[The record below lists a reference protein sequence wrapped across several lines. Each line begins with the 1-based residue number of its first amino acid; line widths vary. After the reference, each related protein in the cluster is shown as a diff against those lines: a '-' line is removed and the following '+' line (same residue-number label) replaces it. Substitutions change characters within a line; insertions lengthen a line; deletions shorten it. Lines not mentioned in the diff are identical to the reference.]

1 MSSSRKPRSNKPKRC
16 LKRLSIRALWAPFL
30 IRGFDADIT
39 ASMVSKV
46 VEQGI
51 PMRLLF
57 AVIFTS
63 LLFGCNDPASEAKK
77 AVRYELRDPES
88 AEFRDIRIYEDG
100 KLICGEVNAN
110 NAYGGKSGFKGF
122 VYDDGQASLEESE
135 YGDTAYL
142 AGLEKC
148 TAATQKHTEE
158 IMKHCRPRQEL
169 GLKQK

>member
-1 MSSSRKPRSNKPKRC
+1 
-16 LKRLSIRALWAPFL
+16 
-30 IRGFDADIT
+30 
-39 ASMVSKV
+39 
-46 VEQGI
+46 
-51 PMRLLF
+51 MRLFVAL
-57 AVIFTS
+57 IFTTF
-63 LLFGCNDPASEAKK
+63 LFGCNDPASEAKK
-77 AVRYELRDPES
+77 AVRYELLDPES

-135 YGDTAYL
+135 YGDTAYF

-158 IMKHCRPRQEL
+158 IMKTLSPEARARVEAEMKNNRTDSL
-169 GLKQK
+169 